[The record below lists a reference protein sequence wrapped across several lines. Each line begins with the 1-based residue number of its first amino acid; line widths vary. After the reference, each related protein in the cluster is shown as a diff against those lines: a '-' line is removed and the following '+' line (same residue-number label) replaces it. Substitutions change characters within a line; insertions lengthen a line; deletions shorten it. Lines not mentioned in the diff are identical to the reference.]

1 MNISVRMSMDPSLT
15 SYVAEDNSHLPQ
27 QLHRLIK
34 EQTNNSDN
42 SSHVSSG
49 FQQIQ
54 DVWKLLRRQC
64 GAGDQIPHLV

>member
-1 MNISVRMSMDPSLT
+1 MNISIRMSMDPGLT
-15 SYVAEDNSHLPQ
+15 SYVVEDNSHLPQ

-49 FQQIQ
+49 FQQVQ
-54 DVWKLLRRQC
+54 DIWKLLRRQC
-64 GAGDQIPHLV
+64 GAGDEIPDLV